1 MGPGKSCLPT
11 APRLPPSHDNDP
23 VNASD
28 QSPNSMPE
36 ARQWRDRVARA
47 AARRAGSDV
56 DGTSIAA
63 ARRIVD
69 RGLMAAVGGFA
80 ILGVAGA
87 VTGWT
92 TTAELMRPAEVPVHG
107 PLLLATLVLV
117 PWLLMLVRW
126 LVLKAF
132 HTRGRS
138 LLGRLVPFAMVRGMG
153 SGRDDDQAG
162 HASNLTLEAGRETA
176 RMLAAGSGRR
186 LAAAGGSLFWV
197 AYAVAAIA
205 TIWLSSARVAYGFG
219 WESSWLSPSI
229 GEATTRIMSAPLSAM
244 SIGPEA
250 DTLVPIAAA
259 PDAPA
264 DDVDALDARRAW
276 IQFLTVG
283 IGFYL
288 LLPMGLITIV
298 NAAIGHLLAERW
310 RPSITTKQP
319 EVTQRRTAP
328 TARTDDA
335 SAPPDR
341 SNADAASHRV
351 TLERPSDTPLPDS
364 LARLQDL
371 GSLDAADDATR
382 LTEAMKNDHDRLVI
396 LAWLPATPDRGVR
409 RRLQAVAADATTP
422 PLVVLDGGTHLRD
435 TEPAATASIRL
446 DDWHALLEDLGCP
459 WIECDLAS
467 ATASSLRLLE
477 AAVAGK
483 AKDSKDRRN
492 ASSSDPA
499 DLSTL
504 DDAFA
509 AIGRFLPDSTTEG
522 PTLPSDDGLAACL
535 LAVAE
540 AFKASPA
547 TTSID
552 WSGRLGSIGRTLADV
567 SANPGTRIES
577 LRSLGLGFVPAAVRS
592 GAVWSGVGGLL
603 GVAAC
608 AAAATVAPAAL
619 VAIPGWAG
627 TGAGIAGLLSLLRSA
642 KSATSSTSE
651 VTDHTEADRSLGDAV
666 FGAAAASVLWWSQA
680 GDEARTTRLLEA
692 LAAGDES
699 TPILEDAAVARLWLA
714 AARQRIVACEEGGS

>member
-1 MGPGKSCLPT
+1 MESEKSCLPDT
-11 APRLPPSHDNDP
+11 PRLPPSHDNDS
-23 VNASD
+23 VNVSD
-28 QSPNSMPE
+28 QSPNSLPG

-47 AARRAGSDV
+47 AARRVGGDFDA
-56 DGTSIAA
+56 TSIAT
-63 ARRIVD
+63 ARRTVD
-69 RGLMAAVGGFA
+69 RGLVAAVGGFA

-87 VTGWT
+87 ITGWT

-126 LVLKAF
+126 LVLKAL

-153 SGRDDDQAG
+153 GGDDQAG

-186 LAAAGGSLFWV
+186 LAAAGGGLFWV

-244 SIGPEA
+244 SIGPET

-288 LLPMGLITIV
+288 LLPMGLLTIV
-298 NAAIGHLLAERW
+298 NATIGHLLAERW

-319 EVTQRRTAP
+319 EVTQRRTTP
-328 TARTDDA
+328 SARTDE
-335 SAPPDR
+335 SFPSPDR

-351 TLERPSDTPLPDS
+351 TLERPSDPPLPDS

-382 LTEAMKNDHDRLVI
+382 LTEAMRDDHDRLVV

-409 RRLQAVAADATTP
+409 RRLRAVAANATTP

-435 TEPAATASIRL
+435 TEPAPTVSIRL

-483 AKDSKDRRN
+483 AKDSQDPRN

-552 WSGRLGSIGRTLADV
+552 WSVRLGSIGRTLADV
-567 SANPGTRIES
+567 SADPGTRLES
-577 LRSLGLGFVPAAVRS
+577 LRSLGLGFVPAAMRS

-642 KSATSSTSE
+642 KSATSSATE
-651 VTDHTEADRSLGDAV
+651 VTDHTEAERSLGDAV
-666 FGAAAASVLWWSQA
+666 FGAATASVLWWSQA
-680 GDEARTTRLLEA
+680 ADEARTTRLLEA

-699 TPILEDAAVARLWLA
+699 TPVLEDAAAARLWLA

>member
-1 MGPGKSCLPT
+1 M
-11 APRLPPSHDNDP
+11 
-23 VNASD
+23 NASE
-28 QSPNSMPE
+28 QSIDSRPE
-36 ARQWRDRVARA
+36 ARHWRERVARA
-47 AARRAGSDV
+47 AVRRVGDVDAGSI
-56 DGTSIAA
+56 TTAM
-63 ARRIVD
+63 RIVD
-69 RGLMAAVGGFA
+69 RGVIAAAAGFGV
-80 ILGVAGA
+80 LGLLGA
-87 VTGWT
+87 LAGWT
-92 TTAELMRPAEVPVHG
+92 TTAELMRPAEVPVHA

-117 PWLLMLVRW
+117 PWSLMLLRW
-126 LVLKAF
+126 LVLKALR
-132 HTRGRS
+132 TRGRS
-138 LLGRLVPFAMVRGMG
+138 LLGRLVPFAMVRGMWG
-153 SGRDDDQAG
+153 GREDARGDQA
-162 HASNLTLEAGRETA
+162 SRLTLEAGYETA

-186 LAAAGGSLFWV
+186 LAAAGGGLFWV
-197 AYAVAAIA
+197 TFAVAAIA

-276 IQFLTVG
+276 IRFLSVG

-288 LLPMGLITIV
+288 LLPMGLLTIV

-310 RPSITTKQP
+310 RPSITTKLP

-328 TARTDDA
+328 AARNGE
-335 SAPPDR
+335 SAPSADR
-341 SNADAASHRV
+341 SDADAASHRV
-351 TLERPSDTPLPDS
+351 TLERPSDTPLPES

-382 LTEAMKNDHDRLVI
+382 LTEAMSGDHDRLVV

-409 RRLQAVAADATTP
+409 RRLRAVAANAVTP

-446 DDWHALLEDLGCP
+446 DDWHTILEDLGCP
-459 WIECDLAS
+459 WIECDLGS

-483 AKDSKDRRN
+483 EKDSKDPRN

-522 PTLPSDDGLAACL
+522 PTLPGDDGLAACL

-552 WSGRLGSIGRTLADV
+552 WSGRLGSISRTLADV
-567 SANPGTRIES
+567 SASPGTRIES
-577 LRSLGLGFVPAAVRS
+577 IRSLGMGFVPAAVRN
-592 GAVWSGVGGLL
+592 GAIWTGVGGLL

-642 KSATSSTSE
+642 KSDTGSASE
-651 VTDHTEADRSLGDAV
+651 VTDHTEAERSLGDAV

-680 GDEARTTRLLEA
+680 ADEARTTRLLEA
-692 LAAGDES
+692 LAADDES
-699 TPILEDAAVARLWLA
+699 TPVLEDAAASRLWLA